1 MRTIDDLRR
10 YLIDTFSQEEV
21 FLFGSRARGDASS
34 YSDIDVAIGGAAPLD
49 ERLTIARFVI
59 EESNLPHHVDLV
71 DLSKAPWLEETIR
84 QEGIRWH

>member
-21 FLFGSRARGDASS
+21 FLFGSRAQGDASS
-34 YSDIDVAIGGAAPLD
+34 YSDIDVAIGGPVPLD
-49 ERLTIARFVI
+49 DRLTIARFVI
-59 EESNLPHHVDLV
+59 EESNLPHHVDLI